1 MSGYEIC
8 RHLRNQGNL
17 LPVLLLTARDSID
30 DRVLGLDSGD
40 SPIRKDIQKAFR
52 VLLRDAHPDHGGAS
66 IDAAGRIAD
75 LREARR
81 ILLTGSPAS

>member
-1 MSGYEIC
+1 MNWSSAAYADPTRWALG
-8 RHLRNQGNL
+8 
-17 LPVLLLTARDSID
+17 
-30 DRVLGLDSGD
+30 VLGLDSGD

-52 VLLRDAHPDHGGAS
+52 LLLRDAHPDHGGAT

-81 ILLTGSPAS
+81 ILLTGSPSS